1 MKIPSVCSRVRGAG
15 SYEGAGSPQAGV
27 AESVVSA
34 RERQVSHWM
43 NVDGFVVGG
52 QVAPG
57 DVLWPGS
64 GALLVEES
72 GVVGLVSRPGL
83 VTI

>member
-1 MKIPSVCSRVRGAG
+1 M
-15 SYEGAGSPQAGV
+15 
-27 AESVVSA
+27 
-34 RERQVSHWM
+34 SHRM

>member
-1 MKIPSVCSRVRGAG
+1 M
-15 SYEGAGSPQAGV
+15 
-27 AESVVSA
+27 
-34 RERQVSHWM
+34 SHWM

-52 QVAPG
+52 KVAPG
-57 DVLWPGS
+57 DVLRTGS

-72 GVVGLVSRPGL
+72 CVVGLVSRPGL

>member
-1 MKIPSVCSRVRGAG
+1 M
-15 SYEGAGSPQAGV
+15 
-27 AESVVSA
+27 
-34 RERQVSHWM
+34 SHWM

-52 QVAPG
+52 QVAPRY
-57 DVLWPGS
+57 VLWPGS
-64 GALLVEES
+64 GTLLVEES